1 MLRLTLAARLAL
13 IAMVGF
19 SVVAIV
25 VIGVF
30 YLTSVRE
37 NEAARPSSR
46 RLAALAHLIEQTP
59 PDTRA
64 PLLDAL
70 SSPQFVVRIEP
81 AGSLA
86 SDGPGTAPSQ
96 ARLRAAYAAALMG
109 RAVDIVAPPDR
120 RPNRW
125 FPSSW
130 FPRLSRL
137 MANAMELRISLHT
150 GETLVVD
157 AYTRLPVTPLGLPI
171 GFGAGLFG
179 TIVALLALLVMQ
191 RETRPLARLAAAVDR
206 VDLSADPLLLA
217 QARRSAPEIRAVI
230 SAFNRLQ
237 GRLSEMLRAR
247 MTLIGGIAHDVRTFA
262 TRLRLRVEQIPDAAE
277 QRQAIADIDDMIRL
291 LDDALLSS
299 RAGAG
304 GLSQEMV
311 ELAALVRSEAD
322 ARSAQGDAVDL
333 TAERKAGEAIVLGDR
348 LALRR
353 VIANVLDNAIKYGRL
368 AHVRMSLGHD
378 TIVVTVDDEGPGIP
392 EGRRQAMLEP
402 FNRLE
407 TSRNRATGG
416 AGLGLAVARSL
427 VEAHSGTIDI
437 AAAPAGGARVTIELP
452 LFRVDG
458 SANA

>member
-1 MLRLTLAARLAL
+1 MLRWTLAARLTL
-13 IAMVGF
+13 IVIVGF
-19 SVVAIV
+19 AAIA
-25 VIGVF
+25 IIMMALF
-30 YLTSVRE
+30 YMTSRRDKE
-37 NEAARPSSR
+37 IARPSPA
-46 RLAALAHLIEQTP
+46 RLAALATLVEQTP
-59 PDTRA
+59 REARA
-64 PLLDAL
+64 LVLEAV
-70 SSPQFVVRIEP
+70 SSPQFAVTIGD
-81 AGSLA
+81 AGRVE
-86 SDGPGTAPSQ
+86 DGGPQVAE
-96 ARLRAAYAAALMG
+96 LREAYAMALAG
-109 RAVDIVAPPDR
+109 RAVEVTVPRSAANPR
-120 RPNRW
+120 
-125 FPSSW
+125 
-130 FPRLSRL
+130 FPRLARL
-137 MANAMELRISLHT
+137 LAANALEFRIALQS

-157 AYTRLPVTPLGLPI
+157 ARTAVPVTRLGLPV

-206 VDLSADPLLLA
+206 VDLTAAPPLLP

-262 TRLRLRVEQIPDAAE
+262 TRLRLRVEQIPDPAE
-277 QRQAIADIDDMIRL
+277 QQRAIADIDDMIRL

-311 ELAALVRSEAD
+311 EFATLVRTEVD
-322 ARSAQGDAVDL
+322 DRRAQGEAVDV
-333 TAERKAGEAIVLGDR
+333 TSEQAFTEAIVLGDR

-353 VIANVLDNAIKYGRL
+353 VVANIVDNAIKYGRV
-368 AHVRMSLGHD
+368 AHVQLSFGRD
-378 TIVVTVDDEGPGIP
+378 RVVVTVDDEGPGIP
-392 EGRRQAMLEP
+392 ADRRQAMLEP

-427 VEAHSGTIDI
+427 VEAHGGTVEIST
-437 AAAPAGGARVTIELP
+437 APAGGARVMIELP
-452 LFRVDG
+452 VFR
-458 SANA
+458 AA

>member
-19 SVVAIV
+19 SVVAIM

-37 NEAARPSSR
+37 NEAARPSSHR
-46 RLAALAHLIEQTP
+46 LVALAALIEQTP

-64 PLLDAL
+64 PLLDAV

-81 AGSLA
+81 AGSPA
-86 SDGPGTAPSQ
+86 SDRPGTAPSQ
-96 ARLRAAYAAALMG
+96 ARLRDAYAAALMG

-125 FPSSW
+125 FP
-130 FPRLSRL
+130 RLSRL
-137 MANAMELRISLHT
+137 MANAMELRISLLT

-206 VDLSADPLLLA
+206 VDLSADPLLLP

-237 GRLSEMLRAR
+237 ERLSEMLRTR

-322 ARSAQGDAVDL
+322 ARLAQGDRVDVIVD
-333 TAERKAGEAIVLGDR
+333 RMAGEAIVLGDR

-353 VIANVLDNAIKYGRL
+353 VIANIVDNAIKYGHL
-368 AHVRMSLGHD
+368 AHVRMRLGHD

-392 EGRRQAMLEP
+392 EGQRRAMLEP

-427 VEAHSGTIDI
+427 VESHGGTIDI
-437 AAAPAGGARVTIELP
+437 AAASAGGARVTIELP
-452 LFRVDG
+452 VFRAD
-458 SANA
+458 